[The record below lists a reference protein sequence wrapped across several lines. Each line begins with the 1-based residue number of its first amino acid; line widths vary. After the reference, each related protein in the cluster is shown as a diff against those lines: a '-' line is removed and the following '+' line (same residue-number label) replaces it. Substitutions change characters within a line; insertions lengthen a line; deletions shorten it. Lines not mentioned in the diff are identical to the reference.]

1 MISDKMFVKKIF
13 PVKLCRWVFRQVPEK
28 KSVKKL
34 PAKIQK
40 KTAEKKAK
48 QKIK

>member
-1 MISDKMFVKKIF
+1 MQMGF
-13 PVKLCRWVFRQVPEK
+13 PAGSRKEICKEA
-28 KSVKKL
+28 